1 MTSRANPA
9 RPRCEIGCSAALPP
23 SLKLRRT
30 AVASAEAGHGCPPAD
45 CRPEGLRYDR
55 PRPISQ
61 RALGVVALLCWQIV
75 VISPL
80 VRPLGAQAAREY
92 RVVGM
97 VLRVDGAQKRVV
109 VSHESIPNFMEGMTM
124 SFAVRDSKDLD
135 GLAPGAIV
143 EFTLVVTADASYA
156 KSFEVRRYESVEQD
170 PFNASRL
177 GLLRRLN
184 DGSPSVPPVK
194 VGQVVPDFTLT
205 NQVNQKISLSK
216 FRGKIVAL
224 TFVYTSCPLPQFCL
238 RTANNLDV
246 LQRRFSGELGR
257 DLMLLTVT
265 FDPLR
270 DRPEVLAQYASQW
283 KADPRTWSFL
293 TGDASDVRRVCQLF
307 GLDFF
312 PNEGSFDHSLRTV
325 VIDRRGTLVANVEG
339 NQFTSRQLGDLVQT
353 ALSAGQ
359 TR

>member
-1 MTSRANPA
+1 MYTVMERKPA
-9 RPRCEIGCSAALPP
+9 RRSEGERASRFNGTRETRRTRGTQRTPGTMTGRLRAVWVAAL
-23 SLKLRRT
+23 SCAAMVSILT
-30 AVASAEAGHGCPPAD
+30 SGGPA
-45 CRPEGLRYDR
+45 
-55 PRPISQ
+55 
-61 RALGVVALLCWQIV
+61 
-75 VISPL
+75 
-80 VRPLGAQAAREY
+80 GAQVAAREY
-92 RVVGM
+92 RVSGM
-97 VLRVDGAQKRVV
+97 VLRVDGADKRVI
-109 VSHESIPNFMEGMTM
+109 VSHERIPDFMEGMTM
-124 SFAVRDSKDLD
+124 PFAVRDSRELD
-135 GLAPGAIV
+135 GLVPGAIV
-143 EFTLVVTADASYA
+143 EFTLVVTPDSSYA
-156 KSFEVRRYESVEQD
+156 KSFQVRRYESVEQD

-177 GLLRRLN
+177 GLLRRLV

-194 VGQVVPDFTLT
+194 IGQIVPEFSLT
-205 NQVNQKISLSK
+205 NQVNQKVSLSK

-246 LQRRFSGELGR
+246 LQRRFPRELGR

-270 DRPEVLAQYASQW
+270 DRPEVLAEYARQW
-283 KADPRTWSFL
+283 KADARTWAFL
-293 TGDASDVRRVCQLF
+293 TGDAGDVLRVCQLF

-312 PNEGSFDHSLRTV
+312 PNEGSFDHSLRTA
-325 VIDRRGTLVANVEG
+325 VIDRRGMLVANIEG

>member
-1 MTSRANPA
+1 
-9 RPRCEIGCSAALPP
+9 
-23 SLKLRRT
+23 
-30 AVASAEAGHGCPPAD
+30 
-45 CRPEGLRYDR
+45 
-55 PRPISQ
+55 
-61 RALGVVALLCWQIV
+61 
-75 VISPL
+75 
-80 VRPLGAQAAREY
+80 
-92 RVVGM
+92 M
-97 VLRVDGAQKRVV
+97 VLRVDGAEKRVI
-109 VSHESIPNFMEGMTM
+109 VSHDRIPDFMEGMIM
-124 SFAVRDSKDLD
+124 PFAVRDGGDLD
-135 GLAPGAIV
+135 GLVPGAIV
-143 EFTLVVTADASYA
+143 EFTLVVTAASSYA
-156 KSFEVRRYESVEQD
+156 KSFDVRRYESVEQD

-184 DGSPSVPPVK
+184 DGSPAVPPVK
-194 VGQVVPDFTLT
+194 IGQVVPDFTLT
-205 NQVNQKISLSK
+205 NQVNQKTSLSN

-224 TFVYTSCPLPQFCL
+224 TFVYTSCPFPQFCL

-246 LQRRFSGELGR
+246 LQRRFPRELGR

-312 PNEGSFDHSLRTV
+312 PNEGSFDHSLRTA
-325 VIDRRGTLVANVEG
+325 VIDRRGVLAANIEG

-353 ALSAGQ
+353 ALATGQ
-359 TR
+359 AK